1 MASRCT
7 QNKHVPDVQGMS
19 AKWDVGTT
27 YLGVGI
33 IVEGNEKMRR

>member
-1 MASRCT
+1 MNA
-7 QNKHVPDVQGMS
+7 KWDVGTR

-27 YLGVGI
+27 SLGVGI